1 MVCREEHGPDAA
13 RSFLGQCQW
22 LTNHWLLQQGFSIGI
37 GDTIADAGTME
48 TINRTIAGAK
58 EEVKNLI
65 KQAQE
70 KQLEAQPGR
79 TLLESFENRVNQVR
93 RGLQVYAFEL

>member
-1 MVCREEHGPDAA
+1 
-13 RSFLGQCQW
+13 
-22 LTNHWLLQQGFSIGI
+22 
-37 GDTIADAGTME
+37 ME

-93 RGLQVYAFEL
+93 RGLQGYEFDFWNSGFSELTFS

>member
-1 MVCREEHGPDAA
+1 
-13 RSFLGQCQW
+13 
-22 LTNHWLLQQGFSIGI
+22 
-37 GDTIADAGTME
+37 ME

-79 TLLESFENRVNQVR
+79 TLLESFENRVNQVSR
-93 RGLQVYAFEL
+93 SGSIL

>member
-1 MVCREEHGPDAA
+1 
-13 RSFLGQCQW
+13 
-22 LTNHWLLQQGFSIGI
+22 
-37 GDTIADAGTME
+37 ME

-93 RGLQVYAFEL
+93 RGLQVFGIRIQILGFRAGAICPIFFVGALGSVVLREIFFS